1 MEEITPQF
9 TPQPPGTV
17 GFVRQFWM
25 DCKRVLKSTR
35 KPTREELKNTV
46 KISGIGLILIGTVGF
61 LIHLVKEIIKRG
73 GL

>member
-1 MEEITPQF
+1 
-9 TPQPPGTV
+9 
-17 GFVRQFWM
+17 M

>member
-1 MEEITPQF
+1 MEEFTPQF
-9 TPQPPGTV
+9 NQQPTTV
-17 GFVRQFWM
+17 GFIKQFWI

-61 LIHLVKEIIKRG
+61 LIHLIKEIVKRG